1 MNDPEENDVSGRRR
15 RMAPVLEDETDPL
28 STSPFEGDLAQELA
42 KAPRA
47 RRLPGLTTYLCAGV
61 VLAAGFVIGA
71 QTDRH
76 LGQHLG
82 QQGATTAQGTRA
94 IPGAGIP
101 GAGTRG
107 GGMPGQAGGGQGQG
121 GGGQGQGGGARGA
134 SGGTGSAG
142 GTTGTV
148 QKIAG
153 KTIYLQTANGVI
165 QVKMTGTTKIR
176 ILQNSSA
183 KNLKSGTSIIVEGA
197 QAKDGT
203 LTATSVSQG
212 TSSSG

>member
-101 GAGTRG
+101 GAGIRG
-107 GGMPGQAGGGQGQG
+107 GGMPGQAGG
-121 GGGQGQGGGARGA
+121 QGQGGGAPGA

>member
-76 LGQHLG
+76 LGQ
-82 QQGATTAQGTRA
+82 QGATTAQGTRA

-107 GGMPGQAGGGQGQG
+107 GGMPGQAGG
-121 GGGQGQGGGARGA
+121 QGQGGGAPGA